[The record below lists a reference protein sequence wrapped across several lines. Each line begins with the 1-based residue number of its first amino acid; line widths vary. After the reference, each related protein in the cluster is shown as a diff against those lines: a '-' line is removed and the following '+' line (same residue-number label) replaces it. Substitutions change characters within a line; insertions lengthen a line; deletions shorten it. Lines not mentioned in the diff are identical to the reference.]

1 MTNFSSE
8 YCNIISQIMD
18 KGVEEVNIRTGV
30 KTKAL
35 PGVQFQVDLSK
46 EFPLLTARKIR
57 VENFVAEMMWFIS
70 GQKDTN
76 VFLRDK
82 TKIWDSFTTEEGEVE
97 TAYGHRW
104 RHHFGRDQL
113 VDLILLLTRDRSS
126 RHGVVVTWDPAD
138 DGLMG
143 PVKKNVPCPYTFTV
157 NIIGG
162 KLHLHN
168 IIRSNDMILGCPT
181 DAAGFAYFALI
192 LSRLLNVQPGM
203 YTHSISN
210 AHIYENHYSAAEE
223 MINRNNYQGMETV
236 LPIPLE
242 ENGFAKAE
250 SLDQEYFDRTVQNF
264 KDRYRPLAPIP
275 NLIISL

>member
-1 MTNFSSE
+1 MKHFSDQ
-8 YCNIISQIMD
+8 YCNIISDILQN
-18 KGVEEVNIRTGV
+18 GVEETNNRTGV

-35 PGVQFQVDLSK
+35 PGVQFQVDLAR
-46 EFPLLTARKIR
+46 EFPLLTARQIR

-76 VFLRDK
+76 VFLNRH
-82 TKIWDSFTTEEGEVE
+82 TKIWDAFTTEDGEVE

-113 VDLILLLTRDRSS
+113 VDMILLLTKDPSS

-138 DGLMG
+138 DGLLHG
-143 PVKKNVPCPYTFTV
+143 TPKKNVPCPYTFTV

-162 KLHLHN
+162 RLHLHN
-168 IIRSNDMILGCPT
+168 IIRSNDMVLGCPT
-181 DAAGFAYFALI
+181 DAAGFAYLACL
-192 LSRLLNVQPGM
+192 LARLMNVKPGI

-210 AHIYENHYSAAEE
+210 AHIYENHYAAAEE
-223 MINRNNYQGMETV
+223 MVERANSG
-236 LPIPLE
+236 LPYASPIVME

-250 SLDQEYFDRTVQNF
+250 SLDESYFDRTVKQF
-264 KDRYRPLAPIP
+264 KENYNPLPAIKG
-275 NLIISL
+275 LIIAL